1 MRMRIQDL
9 SGWLDLTYRRPK
21 IDDLWSSSDDG
32 SRVSQPSAQVRTLLP
47 PIFKIKVEELQYEAR
62 TVVLVPYSP
71 CCIPP
76 HAAKDPC
83 WIRIVLVCSPAPN
96 SCMHDARR
104 RACAEVPV
112 DPRVLRLS
120 PCWWILCG

>member
-47 PIFKIKVEELQYEAR
+47 PIFNLLLA
-62 TVVLVPYSP
+62 TG
-71 CCIPP
+71 
-76 HAAKDPC
+76 
-83 WIRIVLVCSPAPN
+83 
-96 SCMHDARR
+96 
-104 RACAEVPV
+104 
-112 DPRVLRLS
+112 PRSSRKQGLHTRLS
-120 PCWWILCG
+120 LGSQHAYPGT

>member
-47 PIFKIKVEELQYEAR
+47 PIFLKGVD
-62 TVVLVPYSP
+62 YS
-71 CCIPP
+71 
-76 HAAKDPC
+76 
-83 WIRIVLVCSPAPN
+83 
-96 SCMHDARR
+96 
-104 RACAEVPV
+104 
-112 DPRVLRLS
+112 
-120 PCWWILCG
+120 

>member
-47 PIFKIKVEELQYEAR
+47 PIFKVWFRIMPQTENRQ
-62 TVVLVPYSP
+62 
-71 CCIPP
+71 
-76 HAAKDPC
+76 KDFD
-83 WIRIVLVCSPAPN
+83 AH
-96 SCMHDARR
+96 CMNM
-104 RACAEVPV
+104 
-112 DPRVLRLS
+112 
-120 PCWWILCG
+120 

>member
-47 PIFKIKVEELQYEAR
+47 PIFKNLLAACQRFVDSQN
-62 TVVLVPYSP
+62 
-71 CCIPP
+71 PP
-76 HAAKDPC
+76 
-83 WIRIVLVCSPAPN
+83 
-96 SCMHDARR
+96 
-104 RACAEVPV
+104 
-112 DPRVLRLS
+112 LS
-120 PCWWILCG
+120 FLA

>member
-47 PIFKIKVEELQYEAR
+47 PIFKGQSHLYGVNTVCTGRILHAIQLQI
-62 TVVLVPYSP
+62 T
-71 CCIPP
+71 
-76 HAAKDPC
+76 
-83 WIRIVLVCSPAPN
+83 AP
-96 SCMHDARR
+96 
-104 RACAEVPV
+104 EV
-112 DPRVLRLS
+112 
-120 PCWWILCG
+120 

>member
-47 PIFKIKVEELQYEAR
+47 PIFKPLRGASSRVSACSA
-62 TVVLVPYSP
+62 SP
-71 CCIPP
+71 RPLAPP
-76 HAAKDPC
+76 PSQAMPWRK
-83 WIRIVLVCSPAPN
+83 
-96 SCMHDARR
+96 
-104 RACAEVPV
+104 
-112 DPRVLRLS
+112 
-120 PCWWILCG
+120 

>member
-47 PIFKIKVEELQYEAR
+47 PIFKDQGH
-62 TVVLVPYSP
+62 S
-71 CCIPP
+71 
-76 HAAKDPC
+76 
-83 WIRIVLVCSPAPN
+83 S
-96 SCMHDARR
+96 
-104 RACAEVPV
+104 
-112 DPRVLRLS
+112 
-120 PCWWILCG
+120 

>member
-47 PIFKIKVEELQYEAR
+47 PIFKSSSSA
-62 TVVLVPYSP
+62 
-71 CCIPP
+71 
-76 HAAKDPC
+76 
-83 WIRIVLVCSPAPN
+83 
-96 SCMHDARR
+96 
-104 RACAEVPV
+104 
-112 DPRVLRLS
+112 RVLIS
-120 PCWWILCG
+120 IVPCTAVAAAIGAI